1 MPFAWK
7 YRFFLQACESA
18 CVWWSKMSH
27 MPQSGEDSL
36 QSVYQVRFRQ
46 PGIPG
51 PKQLFP
57 CLGLQIFCFVV
68 YVILTFNMF
77 TVDMYLTSK
86 RQTTFLMIKC
96 IKSLKLK
103 RSALLSDKI
112 INKMASSCFSGNNLN
127 VTFPKVEGCAYWN
140 VNIKVFFLLHLFDVD

>member
-1 MPFAWK
+1 
-7 YRFFLQACESA
+7 
-18 CVWWSKMSH
+18 
-27 MPQSGEDSL
+27 
-36 QSVYQVRFRQ
+36 
-46 PGIPG
+46 
-51 PKQLFP
+51 
-57 CLGLQIFCFVV
+57 
-68 YVILTFNMF
+68 
-77 TVDMYLTSK
+77 MYLTPK

-140 VNIKVFFLLHLFDVD
+140 VNIKDFFFCTYLMLTNYMLLMADIMEPVRNVSLWL